1 MIPIIK
7 RVFALLFILLLAGC
21 ATGRNLKVDSNGPVC
36 DALVG
41 PILYTSTK
49 KDSRRF
55 AGVDLA
61 AELAKRNRVG
71 TNLKCPQYR

>member
-1 MIPIIK
+1 MIPVIK

-21 ATGRNLKVDSNGPVC
+21 ATTGLKVDSNGPVC

-41 PILYTSTK
+41 PIRYTSVQK
-49 KDSRRF
+49 ASRRF
-55 AGVDLA
+55 AGADLA